1 MEAELVASGKIA
13 LLLII
18 TDGES
23 TDGNVVE
30 ILKPLEGLPLKLIIR
45 MCTDEREVSE
55 YWHSINA
62 ALDLD
67 IKARRAWTLDAPFR

>member
-1 MEAELVASGKIA
+1 M
-13 LLLII
+13 
-18 TDGES
+18 
-23 TDGNVVE
+23 E

-67 IKARRAWTLDAPFR
+67 IKVRRVFSMPHAASLPVI

>member
-1 MEAELVASGKIA
+1 
-13 LLLII
+13 
-18 TDGES
+18 
-23 TDGNVVE
+23 VVE

-67 IKARRAWTLDAPFR
+67 IKVRCVFSMPNAASLPVI

>member
-1 MEAELVASGKIA
+1 
-13 LLLII
+13 
-18 TDGES
+18 
-23 TDGNVVE
+23 
-30 ILKPLEGLPLKLIIR
+30 

-67 IKARRAWTLDAPFR
+67 IKVRRVFSMPHAASLPVI